1 MDIFSQDILVALAA
15 NLALLALA
23 LVSYNQITA
32 FLGKLPGRRECW
44 FAGLAFGLAAILSMS
59 VPIAV
64 APGVLVD
71 GRAVPIGLAA
81 LFGGP
86 PAAATA
92 AVLAAVYRLVL
103 GGAGE
108 IAGLVG
114 IVLAAL
120 SGFLVAKLARRD
132 GSGLTYSH
140 LLLLGVV
147 LVFSQLISRL
157 CLPGSDLA
165 YTVITAATPPEAIA
179 LPLGTLFLGTL
190 LMQERRRRDAEAAVI
205 ESKRRFHT
213 ITDNLPGVV
222 YQRLLT
228 GAGEIS
234 YPFFSARV
242 QELFG
247 VTAEEAMADASKIL
261 NAIHVD
267 DFDRLTASIKESAQ
281 QLSVWDHEYRVV
293 RKDGP
298 FRWMHAKA
306 VPHRRENG
314 DVVWDGIITDETE
327 RKIAEMSLG
336 VANQLL
342 TSTNQRLSTMYET
355 AHHFVDN
362 VAHEF
367 RTPLTVIKE
376 FASIMDEGLVGE
388 LNAEQS
394 DYLRVICA
402 RVDDLNGLVN
412 DMLDLSRLEAGL
424 IGVSRRE
431 CALSDIVGRV
441 ETILER
447 RAKASNVDFAVEIE
461 AGLPAL
467 FCDPEKIGRVLINLG
482 INAFKY
488 GGDKGGVRLWAR
500 RSGNPRE
507 IVIGVSDRGPGIPA
521 EKLGMI
527 FERFKQAGGL
537 RDTAKGFGLGLS
549 IVRELADLNLGEI
562 AVESVVGEG
571 TTFSL
576 TLPVFDPPAIVARY
590 IAKLARER
598 TSSFYV
604 SDIRISVSGAADT
617 AAAAD
622 CEAFL
627 QQQVKREDLLMRLGP
642 DSWILLTVD
651 KRDADLRAKA
661 DQLRDGLAGHATEIA
676 DGALTVEAQPVG
688 VWRLPHQSEAL
699 IARFRVLRDMAQA
712 RRSA

>member
-1 MDIFSQDILVALAA
+1 MDVFSQDILVALAA

-23 LVSYNQITA
+23 LIAYNQITA
-32 FLGKLPGRRECW
+32 FLGKLPGRFGRW

-86 PAAATA
+86 LAAAAA
-92 AVLAAVYRLVL
+92 AVLAAIYRLTL

-108 IAGLVG
+108 IAGLIG

-120 SGFLVAKLARRD
+120 SGILVAKLARRN
-132 GSGLTYSH
+132 GSGLAYAH
-140 LLLLGVV
+140 LLLLGIL
-147 LVFSQLISRL
+147 LVFSQLVAAL
-157 CLPGSDLA
+157 FLPGSDLA
-165 YTVITAATPPEAIA
+165 YAVITAATAPEAVA

-190 LMQERRRRDAEAAVI
+190 LIQERRRRDAEAAVI
-205 ESKRRFHT
+205 ESERRFHT

-222 YQRLLT
+222 YQSLLT
-228 GAGEIS
+228 VGGEIS
-234 YPFFSARV
+234 YPFFSAPV

-261 NAIHVD
+261 NTVHVD

-298 FRWMHAKA
+298 FRWMHGKA

-314 DVVWDGIITDETE
+314 DVMWDGIITDETE

-376 FASIMDEGLVGE
+376 FASIMEEGLVGE
-388 LNAEQS
+388 MNAEQS

-431 CALSDIVGRV
+431 CAIPDIVGRV

-447 RAKASNVDFAVEIE
+447 RAKASGVDFAVEIE

-500 RSGNPRE
+500 RSGNSRE
-507 IVIGVSDRGPGIPA
+507 IVIGVTDRGPGIPA
-521 EKLGMI
+521 EKLEMI

-604 SDIRISVSGAADT
+604 SDIRISVSGAVD

-622 CEAFL
+622 DCDAFL

-651 KRDADLRAKA
+651 KRDADLRSKA
-661 DQLRDGLAGHATEIA
+661 DRLRDGLVGHAAEIA
-676 DGALTVEAQPVG
+676 DGALAVEAQPVG

-699 IARFRVLRDMAQA
+699 IARFRALRDMALA

>member
-1 MDIFSQDILVALAA
+1 
-15 NLALLALA
+15 
-23 LVSYNQITA
+23 
-32 FLGKLPGRRECW
+32 
-44 FAGLAFGLAAILSMS
+44 
-59 VPIAV
+59 
-64 APGVLVD
+64 
-71 GRAVPIGLAA
+71 
-81 LFGGP
+81 
-86 PAAATA
+86 
-92 AVLAAVYRLVL
+92 
-103 GGAGE
+103 
-108 IAGLVG
+108 
-114 IVLAAL
+114 
-120 SGFLVAKLARRD
+120 
-132 GSGLTYSH
+132 
-140 LLLLGVV
+140 
-147 LVFSQLISRL
+147 
-157 CLPGSDLA
+157 
-165 YTVITAATPPEAIA
+165 
-179 LPLGTLFLGTL
+179 
-190 LMQERRRRDAEAAVI
+190 
-205 ESKRRFHT
+205 
-213 ITDNLPGVV
+213 LPGVV

-228 GAGEIS
+228 VAGEIS

-247 VTAEEAMADASKIL
+247 VTAEEAMADASTIL
-261 NAIHVD
+261 NTIHVD

-306 VPHRRENG
+306 VPHRRDNG

-388 LNAEQS
+388 MNAEQS

-431 CALSDIVGRV
+431 CAIQDIVGRV
-441 ETILER
+441 ESILER
-447 RAKASNVDFAVEIE
+447 RAKASNVDFAVEID

-507 IVIGVSDRGPGIPA
+507 IVIGVTDRGPGIPA
-521 EKLGMI
+521 EKLEMI

-562 AVESVVGEG
+562 AVESAVGEG

-576 TLPVFDPPAIVARY
+576 TLPVFDPPAIVGRY

-598 TSSFYV
+598 SSSFYV
-604 SDIRISVSGAADT
+604 SDIRISVSGAAA

-622 CEAFL
+622 DCEVFL
-627 QQQVKREDLLMRLGP
+627 QQQVRREDLLMRLGP

-651 KRDADLRAKA
+651 KRDADVRVKA
-661 DQLRDGLAGHATEIA
+661 DQLRDGLARHAAEI
-676 DGALTVEAQPVG
+676 GAGGLGIEVQPVG

-699 IARFRVLRDMAQA
+699 IARFRALRDMAQA

>member
-1 MDIFSQDILVALAA
+1 VVEDDEDEAQQRKVYLPLPEFRPYQERDELPVEPLTLVRVRRPDQSEAIVAKETGGWEHVVLDGWRLAFYNLARTPLRRVTGRHVIVQEWSGGAHCCFDYHVLHVLGAEVRREGTIRAGDCALRVADVDRDGDLELVACDSRFAYGFDLPFAESP
-15 NLALLALA
+15 
-23 LVSYNQITA
+23 LVPLVYAYRDKAYVADN
-32 FLGKLPGRRECW
+32 RR
-44 FAGLAFGLAAILSMS
+44 FPQVFRFR
-59 VPIAV
+59 IA
-64 APGVLVD
+64 
-71 GRAVPIGLAA
+71 
-81 LFGGP
+81 
-86 PAAATA
+86 
-92 AVLAAVYRLVL
+92 
-103 GGAGE
+103 
-108 IAGLVG
+108 
-114 IVLAAL
+114 
-120 SGFLVAKLARRD
+120 
-132 GSGLTYSH
+132 
-140 LLLLGVV
+140 
-147 LVFSQLISRL
+147 
-157 CLPGSDLA
+157 
-165 YTVITAATPPEAIA
+165 
-179 LPLGTLFLGTL
+179 
-190 LMQERRRRDAEAAVI
+190 QERRRRDAEAAVI

-336 VANQLL
+336 VTNQLL

-590 IAKLARER
+590 IAKLVRER

-604 SDIRISVSGAADT
+604 SDTRISVSGAADT

-661 DQLRDGLAGHATEIA
+661 DQLRDGLAGHAAEIA

-699 IARFRVLRDMAQA
+699 IARFRALRDMAQA

>member
-1 MDIFSQDILVALAA
+1 MDVFSQDILVALAA

-23 LVSYNQITA
+23 LVTYNQITA
-32 FLGKLPGRRECW
+32 FLGKLPSRVERW
-44 FAGLAFGLAAILSMS
+44 LAGLAFGLAAILAMTL
-59 VPIAV
+59 PIAV

-86 PAAATA
+86 LATTIA
-92 AVLAAVYRLVL
+92 AVLAIAYRLTL

-108 IAGLVG
+108 IAGVIW
-114 IVLAAL
+114 IVLAGL
-120 SGFLVAKLARRD
+120 SGVVVAKLSRRKEA
-132 GSGLTYSH
+132 GLSYPH
-140 LLLLGVV
+140 LLLLGLL
-147 LVFSQLISRL
+147 LVFTQLIATL
-157 CLPGSDLA
+157 FLPGSDLA
-165 YTVITAATPPEAIA
+165 YTVITAATPPAAVA
-179 LPLGTLFLGTL
+179 LPLGTLFLGML
-190 LMQERRRRDAEAAVI
+190 LIQERRRRDAEAAVI
-205 ESKRRFHT
+205 ESERRFHT

-228 GAGEIS
+228 ASGEIS

-247 VTAEEAMADASKIL
+247 VTAEEATADASKIL
-261 NAIHVD
+261 NSIHID
-267 DFDRLTASIKESAQ
+267 DFDRFTASIKESAQ
-281 QLSVWDHEYRVV
+281 QLSVWDHEYRVT
-293 RKDGP
+293 RKDGA

-306 VPHRRENG
+306 VPHRRDNG
-314 DVVWDGIITDETE
+314 DVVWDGIVTDVTE

-376 FASIMDEGLVGE
+376 FASIMEEGLVGE
-388 LNAEQS
+388 LNADQS

-431 CALSDIVGRV
+431 CGLMDIIGRA

-447 RAKASNVDFAVEIE
+447 RAKASNVEFAVEIE
-461 AGLPAL
+461 GGLPPL

-488 GGDKGGVRLWAR
+488 GGEKGGVRLWAR
-500 RSGNPRE
+500 RSDNPRE
-507 IVIGVSDRGPGIPA
+507 IVLGVSDRGPGIPA
-521 EKLGMI
+521 EKLEMI

-562 AVESVVGEG
+562 AVESAVGEG

-576 TLPVFDPPAIVARY
+576 TLPVFDPPAIVGRY

-598 TSSFYV
+598 SSSFYV
-604 SDIRISVSGAADT
+604 SDIRISVSGAAD
-617 AAAAD
+617 D
-622 CEAFL
+622 CEPFL

-651 KRDADLRAKA
+651 KRDADIRAKA
-661 DQLRDGLAGHATEIA
+661 DQLRDGLVAHAAEIGN
-676 DGALTVEAQPVG
+676 GALTVEAQPVG

-699 IARFRVLRDMAQA
+699 IARFRALRDMAQA

>member
-1 MDIFSQDILVALAA
+1 
-15 NLALLALA
+15 
-23 LVSYNQITA
+23 
-32 FLGKLPGRRECW
+32 
-44 FAGLAFGLAAILSMS
+44 
-59 VPIAV
+59 
-64 APGVLVD
+64 
-71 GRAVPIGLAA
+71 
-81 LFGGP
+81 
-86 PAAATA
+86 
-92 AVLAAVYRLVL
+92 
-103 GGAGE
+103 
-108 IAGLVG
+108 
-114 IVLAAL
+114 
-120 SGFLVAKLARRD
+120 
-132 GSGLTYSH
+132 
-140 LLLLGVV
+140 
-147 LVFSQLISRL
+147 
-157 CLPGSDLA
+157 
-165 YTVITAATPPEAIA
+165 
-179 LPLGTLFLGTL
+179 
-190 LMQERRRRDAEAAVI
+190 
-205 ESKRRFHT
+205 
-213 ITDNLPGVV
+213 
-222 YQRLLT
+222 
-228 GAGEIS
+228 
-234 YPFFSARV
+234 
-242 QELFG
+242 
-247 VTAEEAMADASKIL
+247 
-261 NAIHVD
+261 
-267 DFDRLTASIKESAQ
+267 
-281 QLSVWDHEYRVV
+281 
-293 RKDGP
+293 
-298 FRWMHAKA
+298 
-306 VPHRRENG
+306 
-314 DVVWDGIITDETE
+314 
-327 RKIAEMSLG
+327 
-336 VANQLL
+336 
-342 TSTNQRLSTMYET
+342 MYET

-376 FASIMDEGLVGE
+376 FASIMDEGLVGAM
-388 LNAEQS
+388 NAEQS

-431 CALSDIVGRV
+431 CAVPDIVGRV
-441 ETILER
+441 EAILER

-488 GGDKGGVRLWAR
+488 GGDRGGVRLWAR

-507 IVIGVSDRGPGIPA
+507 IVIGVTDRGPGIPA
-521 EKLGMI
+521 EKLEMI

-576 TLPVFDPPAIVARY
+576 TLPVFDPPAIVGRY

-598 TSSFYV
+598 SSSFYV
-604 SDIRISVSGAADT
+604 SDIRISVSGAADA

-651 KRDADLRAKA
+651 KRDADVRAKA
-661 DQLRDGLAGHATEIA
+661 DQLRDGLAGHAAEI
-676 DGALTVEAQPVG
+676 GAGGMGIEVQPVG

-699 IARFRVLRDMAQA
+699 IARFRALRDMAQA

>member
-1 MDIFSQDILVALAA
+1 MDVFSQDILVALAA

-23 LVSYNQITA
+23 LVTYNQITA
-32 FLGKLPGRRECW
+32 FLGKLPARWERGLG
-44 FAGLAFGLAAILSMS
+44 GLAFGLAAILSMS
-59 VPIAV
+59 APILV
-64 APGVLVD
+64 APGVIVD

-81 LFGGP
+81 LSGGP
-86 PAAATA
+86 FVAGIAVAIAAAYRLFLGGVGEVSGVVCIA
-92 AVLAAVYRLVL
+92 LAAMS
-103 GGAGE
+103 
-108 IAGLVG
+108 GL
-114 IVLAAL
+114 
-120 SGFLVAKLARRD
+120 LVAKLSRR
-132 GSGLTYSH
+132 GGTSSAYVH
-140 LLLLGVV
+140 LLLLGVL
-147 LVFSQLISRL
+147 LVFCQLIAAFF
-157 CLPGSDLA
+157 LPGHELA
-165 YTVITAATPPEAIA
+165 YKVITAVMPPAAVA

-190 LMQERRRRDAEAAVI
+190 LIQERRRRDAEAAVI
-205 ESKRRFHT
+205 ESERRFHT

-228 GAGEIS
+228 VSGEIS

-247 VTAEEAMADASKIL
+247 VTAEEAVADSSRIL
-261 NAIHVD
+261 NTVHTD
-267 DFDRLTASIKESAQ
+267 DFDRFTASIKESAQ
-281 QLSVWDHEYRVV
+281 QLSVWDFEYRVM

-306 VPHRRENG
+306 VPHRRDNG
-314 DVVWDGIITDETE
+314 DVLWDGFVTDVTE

-336 VANQLL
+336 VTNQLL
-342 TSTNQRLSTMYET
+342 TSTNQRLSSMYET

-376 FASIMDEGLVGE
+376 FASIMEEGLVGD
-388 LNAEQS
+388 LTADQG

-431 CALSDIVGRV
+431 CTVADIVGRV
-441 ETILER
+441 ESILQR
-447 RAKASNVDFAVEIE
+447 RARASNVDFAVEIE
-461 AGLPAL
+461 DGLLPL

-488 GGDKGGVRLWAR
+488 GGEKGGVRLWAR
-500 RSGNPRE
+500 RSDNPRE
-507 IVIGVSDRGPGIPA
+507 IVLGVSDRGPGIPVD
-521 EKLGMI
+521 KLEMI

-562 AVESVVGEG
+562 AVESKVGEG

-604 SDIRISVSGAADT
+604 SDIRISVSGAAD
-617 AAAAD
+617 D
-622 CEAFL
+622 CEPFL

-651 KRDADLRAKA
+651 KRDADIRTKA
-661 DQLRDGLAGHATEIA
+661 DKLREGLAGHAAEFG
-676 DGALTVEAQPVG
+676 GAAPAVDVQPVG

-699 IARFRVLRDMAQA
+699 ITRFRVLRDMAQA

>member
-1 MDIFSQDILVALAA
+1 MDIFSRDILVALAA
-15 NLALLALA
+15 NMALLALA
-23 LVSYNQITA
+23 LVTYNQITA
-32 FLGKLPGRRECW
+32 FLGKLPSRTERW

-64 APGVLVD
+64 APGVQVD
-71 GRAVPIGLAA
+71 GRLVPIGLAA

-86 PAAATA
+86 
-92 AVLAAVYRLVL
+92 LAAVTAAALAAIFRLTL
-103 GGAGE
+103 GGAGQM
-108 IAGLVG
+108 AGVTG
-114 IVLAAL
+114 IVLAAFC
-120 SGFLVAKLARRD
+120 GVFVARLARRS
-132 GSGLTYSH
+132 GSGLTYPH
-140 LLLLGVV
+140 LLLLGVA
-147 LVFSQLISRL
+147 LVFSQLISSL

-165 YTVITAATPPEAIA
+165 YTVVTTATPPEAVA

-190 LMQERRRRDAEAAVI
+190 LIQERRRRDAEAAAI
-205 ESKRRFHT
+205 ESERRFHT

-228 GAGEIS
+228 VSGEIS
-234 YPFFSARV
+234 FPFFSARV

-247 VTAEEAMADASKIL
+247 VTAEAAMADASKIL
-261 NAIHVD
+261 NTVHVD
-267 DFDRLTASIKESAQ
+267 DFDQLTSSTKESAQ

-293 RKDGP
+293 RKDGA

-314 DVVWDGIITDETE
+314 DVLWDGIITDETE

-376 FASIMDEGLVGE
+376 FASIMEERLVGE

-394 DYLRVICA
+394 EYLRVICA

-412 DMLDLSRLEAGL
+412 DMLDLSRLEPGL
-424 IGVSRRE
+424 IGVWRRE
-431 CALSDIVGRV
+431 CAMEEIVGRV
-441 ETILER
+441 ESILEH
-447 RAKASNVDFAVEIE
+447 RAQASNVDFAVDLEE
-461 AGLPAL
+461 GLPAL
-467 FCDPEKIGRVLINLG
+467 FCDPEKIGRVLINLCV
-482 INAFKY
+482 NAFKY
-488 GGDKGGVRLWAR
+488 GGEKGGVRLWAR
-500 RSGNPRE
+500 RCGNPTE
-507 IVIGVSDRGPGIPA
+507 VVIGVTDRGPGIPA
-521 EKLGMI
+521 EKLEMI

-562 AVESVVGEG
+562 AVESAAGEG

-576 TLPVFDPPAIVARY
+576 TLPVFDPPAIVGRY

-598 TSSFYV
+598 SSSFYV
-604 SDIRISVSGAADT
+604 SDIRISVSGAAET
-617 AAAAD
+617 AAAVD

-688 VWRLPHQSEAL
+688 LWRLPHQSEAL
-699 IARFRVLRDMAQA
+699 VARFGALRDMAQA

>member
-1 MDIFSQDILVALAA
+1 MDVFSKDILVALAA

-23 LVSYNQITA
+23 LVTYNQIAA
-32 FLGKLPGRRECW
+32 FLGKLPPRWERW
-44 FAGLAFGLAAILSMS
+44 LAGLAFGLAAILSMS
-59 VPIAV
+59 VPIVV
-64 APGVLVD
+64 APGVLID

-81 LFGGP
+81 LSGGP
-86 PAAATA
+86 FVGGLAAAV
-92 AVLAAVYRLVL
+92 AVLYRLSL
-103 GGAGE
+103 GGVGQVAG
-108 IAGLVG
+108 VVW
-114 IVLAAL
+114 IVLAAM
-120 SGFLVAKLARRD
+120 SGLLVAKLARR
-132 GSGLTYSH
+132 SGAGAAYVH
-140 LLLLGVV
+140 LLLLGLL
-147 LVFSQLISRL
+147 LVFCHLAAAL
-157 CLPGSDLA
+157 LLPGSELA
-165 YTVITAATPPEAIA
+165 YTVITTATPPAAVA

-190 LMQERRRRDAEAAVI
+190 LIQERRRRDAEAAVI
-205 ESKRRFHT
+205 ESERRFHT

-222 YQRLLT
+222 YQRRLT
-228 GAGEIS
+228 PAGEIS

-247 VTAEEAMADASKIL
+247 VTAEEATADASMIL
-261 NAIHVD
+261 NNIHVD
-267 DFDRLTASIKESAQ
+267 DFDRFTASIKDSAQ
-281 QLSVWDHEYRVV
+281 RLSVWDFEYRVV
-293 RKDGP
+293 RKDGAL
-298 FRWMHAKA
+298 RWMHAKA
-306 VPHRRENG
+306 LPHRREDG
-314 DVVWDGIITDETE
+314 DVVWDGIVTDVTE

-336 VANQLL
+336 VTNQLL

-376 FASIMDEGLVGE
+376 FASIMEEGLVGE

-424 IGVSRRE
+424 IGVARRE
-431 CALSDIVGRV
+431 CAISDIVGRAAP
-441 ETILER
+441 ILER
-447 RAKASNVDFAVEIE
+447 RAKASNVEFAVEME
-461 AGLPAL
+461 PDLPAL

-500 RSGNPRE
+500 RSENPRE
-507 IVIGVSDRGPGIPA
+507 IVIGVTDRGPGIPA
-521 EKLGMI
+521 EKLEMI

-562 AVESVVGEG
+562 AVESKVGEG

-604 SDIRISVSGAADT
+604 SDIRISVADAAD
-617 AAAAD
+617 D
-622 CEAFL
+622 CEPFL

-651 KRDADLRAKA
+651 KRDADVRAKA
-661 DQLRDGLAGHATEIA
+661 DKLREALAGHAAEIGNGVVA
-676 DGALTVEAQPVG
+676 IDVQPVG

-699 IARFRVLRDMAQA
+699 IARFRALRDMAQA

>member
-23 LVSYNQITA
+23 LVTYNQITA
-32 FLGKLPGRRECW
+32 FLGKLPGRFEHW

-59 VPIAV
+59 VPITV
-64 APGVLVD
+64 APGVLAD

-86 PAAATA
+86 LAAATA
-92 AVLAAVYRLVL
+92 AVLAAVYRLAL

-108 IAGLVG
+108 TAGLIG
-114 IVLAAL
+114 IVLAAFC
-120 SGFLVAKLARRD
+120 GVFVARLARRN
-132 GSGLTYSH
+132 GAGLTYPH
-140 LLLLGVV
+140 LLLLGVL
-147 LVFSQLISRL
+147 LVFSQLISTL
-157 CLPGSDLA
+157 CLPGSELA
-165 YTVITAATPPEAIA
+165 YTVITAATPPEAVA

-190 LMQERRRRDAEAAVI
+190 LIQERRRRDAEAAVI
-205 ESKRRFHT
+205 ESERRFHT

-228 GAGEIS
+228 VAGEIS

-247 VTAEEAMADASKIL
+247 VTAEEATADASKIL
-261 NAIHVD
+261 NTVHTD
-267 DFDRLTASIKESAQ
+267 DFDRFTASIKESAQ
-281 QLSVWDHEYRVV
+281 QLSVWDHEYRVT
-293 RKDGP
+293 RKDGA

-314 DVVWDGIITDETE
+314 DVMWDGIVTDVTE

-336 VANQLL
+336 VTNQLL

-376 FASIMDEGLVGE
+376 FASIMDEGLVGAM
-388 LNAEQS
+388 NAEQS

-431 CALSDIVGRV
+431 CAIPDIVGRV
-441 ETILER
+441 ESILER
-447 RAKASNVDFAVEIE
+447 RARASNVDFAVEIE

-521 EKLGMI
+521 EKLEMI

-576 TLPVFDPPAIVARY
+576 TLPVFDPPAIVGRY

-598 TSSFYV
+598 SSSFYV
-604 SDIRISVSGAADT
+604 SDIRISVSGAAD
-617 AAAAD
+617 AAAADD

-651 KRDADLRAKA
+651 KRDADVRVKA
-661 DQLRDGLAGHATEIA
+661 DQLRDGLAGHAAEI
-676 DGALTVEAQPVG
+676 GAGGPGIEVQPVG

-699 IARFRVLRDMAQA
+699 IARFRALRDMAQA

>member
-23 LVSYNQITA
+23 LITYNQISA
-32 FLGKLPGRRECW
+32 FLGKLPSRFERW

-59 VPIAV
+59 VPITV

-81 LFGGP
+81 LSGGP
-86 PAAATA
+86 FVAGVA
-92 AVLAAVYRLVL
+92 AVLAALFRLAL
-103 GGAGE
+103 GGVGALAGV
-108 IAGLVG
+108 IW

-120 SGFLVAKLARRD
+120 SGILVAKLSRR
-132 GSGLTYSH
+132 GGTGLAYAH
-140 LLLLGVV
+140 LLLLGVL
-147 LVFSQLISRL
+147 LVFSQLIATFF
-157 CLPGSDLA
+157 LPGSELA
-165 YTVITAATPPEAIA
+165 YTVITASTPPAAVA

-190 LMQERRRRDAEAAVI
+190 LVQERRRRDAEAAVI
-205 ESKRRFHT
+205 ESERRFHT

-228 GAGEIS
+228 VSGEIS

-242 QELFG
+242 LELFG
-247 VTAEEAMADASKIL
+247 VTAEEAVADASKIL
-261 NAIHVD
+261 NTVHVD
-267 DFDRLTASIKESAQ
+267 DFDRFTASIKESAR

-293 RKDGP
+293 RKDGA

-314 DVVWDGIITDETE
+314 DVMWDGIVTDDTE

-355 AHHFVDN
+355 AHDFVDN

-376 FASIMDEGLVGE
+376 FAAIMEEGLVGA

-431 CALSDIVGRV
+431 CTIEDIVGRV
-441 ETILER
+441 ESILQR

-482 INAFKY
+482 VNAFKY

-500 RSGNPRE
+500 YSANPRE

-521 EKLGMI
+521 EKLEMI
-527 FERFKQAGGL
+527 FERFRQAGGL

-562 AVESVVGEG
+562 AVQSTVGEG

-576 TLPVFDPPAIVARY
+576 TLPIFDPPAIVGRY
-590 IAKLARER
+590 VAKLARER

-604 SDIRISVSGAADT
+604 SDIRIALSGAVDTVAAD
-617 AAAAD
+617 D

-627 QQQVKREDLLMRLGP
+627 QQQVKREDLLMRLGR
-642 DSWILLTVD
+642 DSWILLTAD
-651 KRDADLRAKA
+651 KRDTDMRAKA
-661 DQLRDGLAGHATEIA
+661 DRLRDGLAAHAAEIGG
-676 DGALTVEAQPVG
+676 GAMAVEVQPVG

-699 IARFRVLRDMAQA
+699 IARFRALRDMAQA

>member
-1 MDIFSQDILVALAA
+1 MDVFSQDILVALAA

-23 LVSYNQITA
+23 LVAYNQITA
-32 FLGKLPGRRECW
+32 FLGKLSPRVERGL
-44 FAGLAFGLAAILSMS
+44 AGLAFGLAAILSMS

-81 LFGGP
+81 LSGGP
-86 PAAATA
+86 FVAVVA
-92 AVLAAVYRLVL
+92 AVIAALYRLSL
-103 GGAGE
+103 GGVGE
-108 IAGLVG
+108 IAGV
-114 IVLAAL
+114 IWIALAAL
-120 SGFLVAKLARRD
+120 SGILVAKLSRREAPA
-132 GSGLTYSH
+132 SAHAY
-140 LLLLGVV
+140 LLLLGIL
-147 LVFSQLISRL
+147 LVFSQLIATL
-157 CLPGSDLA
+157 LLPGSELA
-165 YTVITAATPPEAIA
+165 YTVITAATPPAAVA
-179 LPLGTLFLGTL
+179 LPLGTLLLGTL
-190 LMQERRRRDAEAAVI
+190 LIQERRRRDAKAAAI
-205 ESKRRFHT
+205 ESERRFHT

-228 GAGEIS
+228 PAGEIS

-242 QELFG
+242 RELFG

-261 NAIHVD
+261 NTVHVD

-293 RKDGP
+293 RRDGA

-314 DVVWDGIITDETE
+314 DVLWDGIITDETE

-376 FASIMDEGLVGE
+376 FASIIEEGLVGD

-431 CALSDIVGRV
+431 CGITDIVGRA
-441 ETILER
+441 ETLLER
-447 RAKASNVDFAVEIE
+447 RAKASNVDFAVELE
-461 AGLPAL
+461 AGLPPL

-500 RSGNPRE
+500 RSANPRE
-507 IVIGVSDRGPGIPA
+507 IVIGVTDCGPGIPA
-521 EKLGMI
+521 DKLEMI
-527 FERFKQAGGL
+527 FDRFKQAGGL
-537 RDTAKGFGLGLS
+537 RDTSKGFGLGLS

-562 AVESVVGEG
+562 AVESAVGEG

-576 TLPVFDPPAIVARY
+576 TLPVFDPPAIVGRY

-598 TSSFYV
+598 SSSFYV
-604 SDIRISVSGAADT
+604 SDIRISVFRAPD
-617 AAAAD
+617 AAAVDD

-642 DSWILLTVD
+642 GSWILLTVD
-651 KRDADLRAKA
+651 KRDADVRAKA
-661 DQLRDGLAGHATEIA
+661 DQLRDGLAGHAAEIGA
-676 DGALTVEAQPVG
+676 GALAVEAQPVG

-699 IARFRVLRDMAQA
+699 ITRFRALRDMAQA

>member
-1 MDIFSQDILVALAA
+1 MDAFSRDILAALAA

-23 LVSYNQITA
+23 VITYNQVAA
-32 FLGKLPGRRECW
+32 FLGRLPRRFEGW
-44 FAGLAFGLAAILSMS
+44 FAGLAFGLAAILAMTL
-59 VPIAV
+59 PIAV
-64 APGVLVD
+64 PPGVLVD

-86 PAAATA
+86 LAAATA
-92 AVLAAVYRLVL
+92 AVLAAIFRLTL
-103 GGAGE
+103 GGVGE
-108 IAGLVG
+108 IAGMIG

-120 SGFLVAKLARRD
+120 SGILVAKFSRRN
-132 GSGLTYSH
+132 GSGLTYAH
-140 LLLLGVV
+140 LLLLGIL
-147 LVFSQLISRL
+147 LVFSDLIATFF
-157 CLPGSDLA
+157 LPGSELA
-165 YTVITAATPPEAIA
+165 YTVITAATPSEAVA
-179 LPLGTLFLGTL
+179 LPLGALFLGTL
-190 LMQERRRRDAEAAVI
+190 LIQERRRRDAEAAVI
-205 ESKRRFHT
+205 ESERRFHT
-213 ITDNLPGVV
+213 ITGNLPGVV

-228 GAGEIS
+228 VSGEIS

-261 NAIHVD
+261 NTVHVD
-267 DFDRLTASIKESAQ
+267 DFDRLTSSTKESAQ

-293 RKDGP
+293 RKDGA

-306 VPHRRENG
+306 VPHRRDNG
-314 DVVWDGIITDETE
+314 DVLWDGIVTDETE

-376 FASIMDEGLVGE
+376 FASIMGEGVVGE

-431 CALSDIVGRV
+431 CAIQDIVGRV
-441 ETILER
+441 ESILER

-488 GGDKGGVRLWAR
+488 GGEKGGVRLWAR
-500 RSGNPRE
+500 RSANPRE
-507 IVIGVSDRGPGIPA
+507 SVIGVTDRGPGIPA
-521 EKLGMI
+521 EKLEMI
-527 FERFKQAGGL
+527 FERLKQAGGL

-562 AVESVVGEG
+562 AVESAVGEG
-571 TTFSL
+571 TSFSL

-604 SDIRISVSGAADT
+604 SDIRISVSGAAD
-617 AAAAD
+617 AAAD
-622 CEAFL
+622 DCDAFL

-642 DSWILLTVD
+642 DSWILPTVD
-651 KRDADLRAKA
+651 KRDADLRSKA
-661 DQLRDGLAGHATEIA
+661 DRLRDGLAGHAAEIA
-676 DGALTVEAQPVG
+676 DGALAVEAQPVG
-688 VWRLPHQSEAL
+688 AWRLPQQSEAL
-699 IARFRVLRDMAQA
+699 IARFRALRDMALA

>member
-1 MDIFSQDILVALAA
+1 MHIFSRDILVALAA

-23 LVSYNQITA
+23 LVIYNQITA
-32 FLGKLPGRRECW
+32 FLGKLPARLERW
-44 FAGLAFGLAAILSMS
+44 LAGLVFGLAAILSMS
-59 VPIAV
+59 VPIAA

-86 PAAATA
+86 PAAAA
-92 AVLAAVYRLVL
+92 AAAIAATYRLAL

-108 IAGLVG
+108 IAGTIG
-114 IVLAAL
+114 IILAAL
-120 SGFLVAKLARRD
+120 CGVFVAKLGRTGGR
-132 GSGLTYSH
+132 GLTYPH
-140 LLLLGVV
+140 LLLLGVL
-147 LVFSQLISRL
+147 LVFSQLIGML
-157 CLPGSDLA
+157 FLPGSDLA
-165 YTVITAATPPEAIA
+165 YAVITAATPAQAVA

-190 LMQERRRRDAEAAVI
+190 LVQERRRRDAEAAAV
-205 ESKRRFHT
+205 ESERRFHA

-228 GAGEIS
+228 ASGEIA

-261 NAIHVD
+261 NTVHTD
-267 DFDRLTASIKESAQ
+267 DFDRFTTSIKDSAQ

-293 RKDGP
+293 RKDGA

-314 DVVWDGIITDETE
+314 DVMWDGIVTDVTE

-376 FASIMDEGLVGE
+376 FAAIMEEGLVGA
-388 LNAEQS
+388 LNAEQG

-431 CALSDIVGRV
+431 CMIQDIVGRV
-441 ETILER
+441 ESTLER
-447 RAKASNVDFAVEIE
+447 RAKASNVEFAVEIE

-488 GGDKGGVRLWAR
+488 GGDKGGVCLWAR

-507 IVIGVSDRGPGIPA
+507 IVVGVSDRGPGIPA
-521 EKLGMI
+521 EKLEMI

-562 AVESVVGEG
+562 AVESAVGEG

-576 TLPVFDPPAIVARY
+576 TLPVFDPPAIVGRY
-590 IAKLARER
+590 VAKLARER

-604 SDIRISVSGAADT
+604 SDIRISVSGAGD
-617 AAAAD
+617 AAAAND

-651 KRDADLRAKA
+651 KRDADIRAKA
-661 DQLRDGLAGHATEIA
+661 DQLRDGLVRHAAEIG
-676 DGALTVEAQPVG
+676 DGAPAVDAQPVG

-699 IARFRVLRDMAQA
+699 IARFQALRDMAQA